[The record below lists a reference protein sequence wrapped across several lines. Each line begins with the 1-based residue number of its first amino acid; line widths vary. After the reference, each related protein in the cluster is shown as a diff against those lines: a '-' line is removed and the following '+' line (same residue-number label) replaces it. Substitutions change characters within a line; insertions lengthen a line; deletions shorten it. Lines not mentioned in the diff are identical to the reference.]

1 LIPAGEAIVPRLQ
14 TVTFRPVGTEHV
26 VGAVMS
32 TPTQLPD
39 SPTPYGVHLPAVV
52 GEHFMSN

>member
-1 LIPAGEAIVPRLQ
+1 MPAGEAIVPRLQ

-39 SPTPYGVHLPAVV
+39 SPTP
-52 GEHFMSN
+52 